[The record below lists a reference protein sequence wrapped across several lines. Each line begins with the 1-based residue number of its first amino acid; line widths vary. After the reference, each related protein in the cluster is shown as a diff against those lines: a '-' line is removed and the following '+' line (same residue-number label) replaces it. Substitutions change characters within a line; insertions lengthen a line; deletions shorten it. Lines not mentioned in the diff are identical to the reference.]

1 MEFMPVVI
9 GVFFAVVV
17 AIIGISWLRGAS
29 RDPNFFKWSTRDIVV
44 AGALSV
50 AIGMLFIAW
59 TWVWQVAQLIP
70 DPWNDWAVGFLM
82 ISVVIVPYI
91 VRRPGAALL
100 GGLVAALIEAPLVP
114 WGITTLISGL
124 VQGLPAEAVFGLTG
138 YKRYGLVVLIF
149 AGGAAAMGGFFQEY
163 YPYGMVEKLLWIQGV
178 SLLLRFV
185 GGAVLGGVL
194 AKVLGDALE
203 RTGVLEGLP
212 ISRKREAT
220 A

>member
-1 MEFMPVVI
+1 MDFMPVVI

-59 TWVWQVAQLIP
+59 TWIWQVAQLIP
-70 DPWNDWAVGFLM
+70 EPWNDWSVGFWM
-82 ISVVIVPYI
+82 ISGVIVPYI
-91 VRRPGAALL
+91 VRRPGAALMAS
-100 GGLVAALIEAPLVP
+100 LVAALIEAPLVP

-124 VQGLPAEAVFGLTG
+124 VQGLPSEAVFALTG
-138 YKRYGLVVLIF
+138 YKRYGLAILIL
-149 AGGAAAMGGFFQEY
+149 AGGAAAVGGFLQEY
-163 YPYGMVEKLLWIQGV
+163 YPYGVVEKLVVIQII
-178 SLLLRFV
+178 SLLLRFL

-194 AKVLGDALE
+194 AKLLGDALE